1 MRKSYLFYFLI
12 IGIILISCSSENE
25 KDLMSKAQ
33 TQLRE
38 GSYTEAL
45 SSLEKIAN
53 EFPKTTEAGT
63 AFLEMAKLYQGR
75 AIKNIDDRESFLK
88 AVEYYQVVYNEY
100 PELKNNDG
108 ELVAPGAL
116 FMCGFLLAN
125 EINDIEAAEK
135 TYNLFLEKFPE
146 HELAGSAK
154 IELENLGLTPEE
166 ILLKAMAQPKLQ

>member
-1 MRKSYLFYFLI
+1 MRKSYLVFLI
-12 IGIILISCSSENE
+12 IIGVFLISCSSENE

-38 GSYTEAL
+38 GSYAEAL
-45 SSLEKIAN
+45 SSLEKITN
-53 EFPKTTEAGT
+53 EFPKTSEAGT

-75 AIKNIDDRESFLK
+75 AIKNVDDKESFLK

-100 PELKNNDG
+100 PDLKNNDG
-108 ELVAPGAL
+108 DLVAPGAL

-125 EINDIEAAEK
+125 EINDIETAEK
-135 TYNLFLEKFPE
+135 TYNLFLEKYPD

-154 IELENLGLTPEE
+154 VELENLGLTPEE
-166 ILLKAMAQPKLQ
+166 ILLKAMAQPK